1 MSSDGMDPGSVW
13 QGPPVS
19 QKKSVQQQVQSAED
33 EDAFAADAQQQLA
46 DENLYSD
53 DDEDVGPVEDDD
65 LQQSPPTSEGRFK
78 LLGQRTMPIIV
89 PLVFGGLTSLF
100 TLPLIAEKRAI
111 TPPGNIWLVV
121 AFILI
126 VTIAQIIAL
135 FYADTNNSLWVMAT
149 VGGFFAFLLLG
160 TFAIFGPATGLVLL
174 IALVVLA
181 GVMVR
186 YYFRP
191 VSEGFVDVAYAF
203 GKYSRTLYAGPNV
216 LLPWEKKVYHLK
228 VKEVQWLCPMQRIQ
242 LSHDYDIMLRATI
255 AYQLHP
261 EDAHLAVTQ
270 ADNWESNLREL
281 LITTLQTIST
291 TFSPDDFVSWPQGL
305 QTPSTD
311 SESAKSLARRES
323 INNYLYQQ
331 VRDKVAL
338 WGVMVHWVKIRD
350 VMLAPRHANIQPES
364 MLSTPATSFDPDEP
378 TQARITLP
386 TPQKV
391 PSGSAGGASALKE
404 SKSEQETPPSTPPSA
419 PASPKLPSEEVLVKL
434 YREVQ
439 NGKITDPGTIREI
452 AASFMTVAD
461 DPEASQAVS
470 FDAARAAA
478 NLYEQAE
485 KYEQAKK
492 VK

>member
-1 MSSDGMDPGSVW
+1 MSSDGMDPGSIW

-19 QKKSVQQQVQSAED
+19 QKKSVQQQVQFTEE
-33 EDAFAADAQQQLA
+33 EDALAADAQQQLA

-53 DDEDVGPVEDDD
+53 DDKDVVPLEDDD
-65 LQQSPPTSEGRFK
+65 LQQFPSTSEGRFK
-78 LLGQRTMPIIV
+78 SLGQRAMPIIV

-100 TLPLIAEKRAI
+100 TLPLIAEKRAV

-121 AFILI
+121 AFILV
-126 VTIAQIIAL
+126 VTIAQIIML

-149 VGGFFAFLLLG
+149 VGGFFVFLLIG
-160 TFAIFGPATGLVLL
+160 TFAIFGPAAGLIML
-174 IALVVLA
+174 IALIVLA
-181 GVMVR
+181 GVMIR

-191 VSEGFVDVAYAF
+191 VSEGFVDVVYGF
-203 GKYSRTLYAGPNV
+203 GKYSRTLYAGPNM
-216 LLPWEKKVYHLK
+216 LLPWEKRAYHLK

-242 LSHDYDIMLRATI
+242 LSHDYDVMLRATI
-255 AYQLHP
+255 SYQLHP

-291 TFSPDDFVSWPQGL
+291 TFSPEDFVSWPQGL

-364 MLSTPATSFDPDEP
+364 ILSTPATSFDPEEQ
-378 TQARITLP
+378 TQPKITLP
-386 TPQKV
+386 APQEV
-391 PSGSAGGASALKE
+391 QSGSAGGASVSALKE
-404 SKSEQETPPSTPPSA
+404 SKPEQETPPSTPPSV
-419 PASPKLPSEEVLVKL
+419 PASPKPPGEEVLVKL

-439 NGKITDPGTIREI
+439 NGKITDPETIREI

-461 DPEASQAVS
+461 DPEASQGVS

-485 KYEQAKK
+485 KYEHAKK
-492 VK
+492 